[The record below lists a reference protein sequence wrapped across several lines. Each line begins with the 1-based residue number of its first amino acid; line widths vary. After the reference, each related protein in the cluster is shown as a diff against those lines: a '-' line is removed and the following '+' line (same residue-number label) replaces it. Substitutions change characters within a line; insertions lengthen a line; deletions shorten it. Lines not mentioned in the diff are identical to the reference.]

1 MATDLYSIL
10 GVSREASADEIKAA
24 YRKLARQYH
33 PDVNPDDPSAE
44 EKFKEIGSAYAV
56 LSDPDKRAQY
66 DRFGTTEEMPQDFF
80 QGGGGAGFGDI
91 FDMFFGGA
99 NGGRGGSRRQGWNG
113 GDIETYVNVSLEE
126 VLTGADRQVKVRRNV
141 VCDSCE
147 GTGGEGGAKPETC
160 AECKGQGSTWRVVST
175 FLGQVR
181 TQTPCGT
188 CGGTGE
194 TIKSPCNKCRGKK
207 QIVSDVMISTKIPV
221 GIENGAT
228 IQMTG
233 KGHEGL
239 GGGHPGDLYV
249 GLSITADKR
258 FEREGKNLYTSAEIT
273 FAQAT
278 IGDTV
283 VIEGLDGDYDL
294 EIPHGTQPGEILAVR
309 GAGLPPLHGG
319 KRGDIFTQIKVRV
332 PKKLSEGQ
340 KVAVIELAQA
350 FDEPIPKGTESGG
363 LLGGLFKKKK

>member
-1 MATDLYSIL
+1 MATDLYEIL
-10 GVSREASADEIKAA
+10 GVSRTASPDEIKSA
-24 YRKLARQYH
+24 YRKLARQFH
-33 PDVNPDDPSAE
+33 PDVNPDNPGAE

-66 DRFGTTEEMPQDFF
+66 DRFGTTEDMPQDFF
-80 QGGGGAGFGDI
+80 QGGGAGFGDI

-99 NGGRGGSRRQGWNG
+99 NGDRGSRRQGWNG
-113 GDIETYVNVSLEE
+113 GDIETYVNVSLEDLLE
-126 VLTGADRQVKVRRNV
+126 GADREVKIRRNV
-141 VCDSCE
+141 VCEGCS
-147 GTGGEGGAKPETC
+147 GTGGEGGAKAETC
-160 AECKGQGSTWRVVST
+160 RECKGQGSTWRVVST

-181 TQTPCGT
+181 TQSPCGV

-194 TIKSPCNKCRGKK
+194 TIKTPCSRCRGKK
-207 QIVSDVMISTKIPV
+207 QVVTDVTMSVRVPAGV
-221 GIENGAT
+221 DNGAT

-249 GLSITADKR
+249 GIAVTADKR
-258 FEREGKNLYTSAEIT
+258 FEREGKNLYTSAEVT

-283 VIEGLDGDYDL
+283 VIEGIDGDYDL
-294 EIPHGTQPGEILAVR
+294 EIPQGTQPGEILAVR

-319 KRGDIFTQIKVRV
+319 KRGDIFAQIKVRV

-350 FDEPIPKGTESGG
+350 FDEAIPKGTESGG
-363 LLGGLFKKKK
+363 LLGGFFKKKK